1 MLSTNFAHGNPGR
14 LKELRATISALEAN
28 LLLYAEQV
36 VADDEITDDLLS
48 RLTSKIR
55 PRIEAAE
62 EEMRSLRPKPGILQL
77 AGPDAAERWNAAP
90 LELKRA
96 VIRAMAVVTILPI
109 GSGKRWT
116 PESVRIEWRRA
127 DGILVSA

>member
-28 LLLYAEQV
+28 LLLYAEQA
-36 VADDEITDDLLS
+36 ADDEITDDRLS

-55 PRIEAAE
+55 PRIEAAK
-62 EEMRSLRPKPGILQL
+62 EEMRSLHPNPGILQL
-77 AGPDAAERWNAAP
+77 AGPEVVERWNDAP

-116 PESVRIEWRRA
+116 PESVRIQWRRA
-127 DGILVSA
+127 DGTLVSA